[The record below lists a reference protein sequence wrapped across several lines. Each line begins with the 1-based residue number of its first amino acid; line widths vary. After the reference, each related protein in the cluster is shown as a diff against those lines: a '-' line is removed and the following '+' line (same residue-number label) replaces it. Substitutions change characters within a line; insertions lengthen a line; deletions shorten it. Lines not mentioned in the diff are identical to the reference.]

1 MKGCVNMEHSS
12 RVRVSI
18 CGKNFTIV
26 SDEGQEHIVA
36 IADDVNNRMSE
47 LIGSNSKIT
56 YDMAAVLTAL
66 NLSSELKTERML
78 NSIKDDLDSVDA
90 LDKKLQAAESCIAEL
105 KKINAE
111 QQEEFRKEK
120 ERMRLDWI
128 IKEKEF
134 LDMIDR
140 G

>member
-1 MKGCVNMEHSS
+1 MEHSS

-18 CGKNFTIV
+18 CGKNFTV
-26 SDEGQEHIVA
+26 LSDEGQEHINA
-36 IADDVNNRMSE
+36 IADDVNKRMSE
-47 LIGSNSKIT
+47 LMSSNSKIT

-78 NSIKDDLDSVDA
+78 SVIKDDLDSVDA
-90 LDKKLQAAESCIAEL
+90 LEKKLAAAEACIAEL

-111 QQEEFRKEK
+111 KQEEFRKEREK
-120 ERMRLDWI
+120 MRLDWI
-128 IKEKEF
+128 LKEKEF

>member
-1 MKGCVNMEHSS
+1 MKGCVIMEHSS

-18 CGKNFTIV
+18 CGKNFTVI
-26 SDEGQEHIVA
+26 SDEGQEHITSVA
-36 IADDVNNRMSE
+36 NDVNNRMSE
-47 LIGSNSKIT
+47 LMSSNSKIT

-78 NSIKDDLDSVDA
+78 GSIKDDLDSVDA
-90 LDKKLQAAESCIAEL
+90 LEKKLQAAEACIAEL

-111 QQEEFRKEK
+111 KQEEFRKEREK
-120 ERMRLDWI
+120 MRLDWI

>member
-1 MKGCVNMEHSS
+1 MKGCVIMEHSS

-18 CGKNFTIV
+18 CGKNFTII
-26 SDEGQEHIVA
+26 SDEGQEHIASVA
-36 IADDVNNRMSE
+36 NDVNNRMSE
-47 LIGSNSKIT
+47 LMSSNSKIT

-78 NSIKDDLDSVDA
+78 GSIKDDLDSVDA
-90 LDKKLQAAESCIAEL
+90 LEKKLQAAEACIAEL

-111 QQEEFRKEK
+111 KQEEFRKEREK
-120 ERMRLDWI
+120 MRLDWI

>member
-1 MKGCVNMEHSS
+1 MEHSS
-12 RVRVSI
+12 RVQVSI
-18 CGKNFTIV
+18 CGKNFNIIS
-26 SDEGQEHIVA
+26 SDAELNIKAV
-36 IADDVNNRMSE
+36 ADDVNERMAE
-47 LIGSNSKIT
+47 LMRGNSKIT

-78 NSIKDDLDSVDA
+78 NSIKDDLDTVDA
-90 LDKKLQAAESCIAEL
+90 LEKKLAAAEANIAEL
-105 KKINAE
+105 KKVNAE

-120 ERMRLDWI
+120 EKLRLDWI
-128 IKEKEF
+128 LKEKEF

>member
-1 MKGCVNMEHSS
+1 MKGCVIMEHSS

-18 CGKNFTIV
+18 CGKNFTII
-26 SDEGQEHIVA
+26 SDEGQEHITSVA
-36 IADDVNNRMSE
+36 NDVNNRMSE
-47 LIGSNSKIT
+47 LMSSNSKIT

-78 NSIKDDLDSVDA
+78 GSIKDDLDSVDA
-90 LDKKLQAAESCIAEL
+90 LEKKLQAAEACIAEL

-111 QQEEFRKEK
+111 KQEEFRKEREK
-120 ERMRLDWI
+120 MRLDWI

>member
-1 MKGCVNMEHSS
+1 MEHSS